1 MVSDATPKEEPKEM
15 LMGECS
21 SSVEPSTS
29 DDTNSLKRKTFDRP
43 ELSGILVF
51 C

>member
-1 MVSDATPKEEPKEM
+1 MVSDAIPKEEPKEM
-15 LMGECS
+15 LMGEC